1 MTQIAN
7 GMQGAWALKCAQAR
21 PIEIAT
27 KVECLGLFKQGYGYK
42 KSARMLGLNFYT
54 VRDWLRRYRDGDEAW
69 ATRDGRRHFRCIEAK
84 DLIKYQYERNKKSN
98 ASTGAVLDSNRSR
111 FNSRSSVCEGEAP
124 LDESAELS
132 SALSLRGV
140 EAIHQRI
147 NACGSRKKK
156 EVEAVKSL
164 VKGEEC
170 TVIEACR
177 IAGIPRATYY
187 NNMSPS
193 DKQQSDKELAEIMLE
208 IERDKHVSFTYGKM
222 RLTAAVNQ
230 RLAKLPL
237 EQRERITN
245 GEGKVN
251 VKRVHRLMK
260 EFDIHAHIR
269 RKSHPANYYKEVR
282 ETQKANIAPNILKR
296 NFKSDEPLRK
306 FSTDSTYIPCC
317 DQKFV
322 YLNPLIDLF
331 NSEVVSYVVSDVN
344 TEEEVIQML
353 KALPAEAVKGAL
365 IHNDQGSL
373 YWSNQ
378 WKDICT
384 KLGITRSMSRR
395 GNCWDNA
402 PSENFFSILKS
413 ELGLTKKGY
422 KTLLPAA
429 TVKSLIHDYIPWYNN
444 TRIQTKLNYMS
455 PVQYRKA
462 FESSPTPTSPLV
474 ALDTKPAGKFLI
486 ENPMP
491 AKEIITPNSCRKGDI
506 FLSDGTLLKEGMTLA
521 DVQKVEYPIDIIT
534 PF

>member
-42 KSARMLGLNFYT
+42 KSARTLGLNFYT

-84 DLIKYQYERNKKSN
+84 DLIKYQYEKEKIYSS
-98 ASTGAVLDSNRSR
+98 AGAVLGCNRSCL
-111 FNSRSSVCEGEAP
+111 NSRPSDSGREAP

-147 NACGSRKKK
+147 NDIGSRKKK
-156 EVEAVKSL
+156 EVEAVQSL
-164 VKGEEC
+164 VKEDGC
-170 TVIEACR
+170 SIIEACH

-208 IERDKHVSFTYGKM
+208 IEKDKHVYFTYGKN

-230 RLAKLPL
+230 RLAELPL
-237 EQRERITN
+237 EQRESITN

-260 EFDIHAHIR
+260 EFNIYAHIR
-269 RKSHPANYYKEVR
+269 RKNHPANYYKEVR
-282 ETQKANIAPNILKR
+282 ETQKANIAPNILNR
-296 NFKSDEPLRK
+296 NFRSDEPLRK
-306 FSTDSTYIPCC
+306 FSTDSTCIPCR

-378 WKDICT
+378 WKDICA

-429 TVKSLIHDYIPWYNN
+429 AVKALIHDYIPWYNN
-444 TRIQTKLNYMS
+444 IRIQTKLNYMS

-462 FESSPTPTSPLV
+462 FESKPAPASPFVT
-474 ALDTKPAGKFLI
+474 LDTKPAGEFLI
-486 ENPMP
+486 EGSMP
-491 AKEIITPNSCRKGDI
+491 AKEINVPNSHRKGDI
-506 FLSDGTLLKEGMTLA
+506 FLSDGTLLKEGMMLA
-521 DVQKVEYPIDIIT
+521 DVQNAEYPIDFIT
-534 PF
+534 QF